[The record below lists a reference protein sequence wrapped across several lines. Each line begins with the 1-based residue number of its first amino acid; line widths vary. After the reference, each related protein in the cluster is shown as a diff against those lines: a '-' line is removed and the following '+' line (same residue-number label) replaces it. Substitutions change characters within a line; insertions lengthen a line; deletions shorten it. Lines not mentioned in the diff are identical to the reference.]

1 MILNYNG
8 KFKEK
13 YNFIYDDKEK
23 INDLI
28 NNNILTKNISGKE
41 LTFLKGGKYLILEKI
56 TSGKYGW
63 IYKGKDLEKDE
74 FVAIKEFLFHEEKLK
89 NFEYLHY
96 FHED

>member
-28 NNNILTKNISGKE
+28 NNNILTKNIAGKE
-41 LTFLKGGKYLILEKI
+41 LTFLKGGKYLILEK
-56 TSGKYGW
+56 
-63 IYKGKDLEKDE
+63 
-74 FVAIKEFLFHEEKLK
+74 
-89 NFEYLHY
+89 
-96 FHED
+96 